1 MESFGHR
8 NPRRGVAAVDPHAF
22 KNRSNNQCEGL
33 DLELEEARPVQRG
46 HDVIAEIFPG
56 PYLARGQRGQL
67 PPPGKLN
74 LFLTSH

>member
-1 MESFGHR
+1 M
-8 NPRRGVAAVDPHAF
+8 
-22 KNRSNNQCEGL
+22 GL
-33 DLELEEARPVQRG
+33 CGNLSSVPYILPVTLAGLKIIIRYTE
-46 HDVIAEIFPG
+46 DFVVSVITG